1 MNTPFICDKYVTGK
15 NFIGRTT
22 DCNIL
27 GNLISQGENV
37 VIYEPPK
44 TGKMSTIQQTLINL
58 KLSGKQF
65 SAGEF
70 SVLNIR
76 TISSFLT
83 RFGSTLL
90 KIAASTPDEFSKII
104 ATHLSGTHF
113 NFDSDNYSETGNVI
127 SMSAEPDDYDI
138 AAMMALPYK
147 LTSIT
152 GQKIYLIIDEFQNLD
167 LTENGEKIFKAM
179 EDAMLKAG
187 ENKEKYFSY
196 ILCGSMVNAMKSIF
210 EIRKFFYGT
219 VERVSLSKVDDKVI
233 IEHIIRGFLSNGKVV
248 EKELLMGVCKLF
260 DNNLW
265 YINSFVSICDYLSKG
280 YIVETT
286 LLDALD
292 IMLSANEPRF
302 LAITNDLTSFQLNL
316 LKAVLDGYTK
326 FSAADVIAKYELNSS
341 ANVKRLKDALVKKE
355 IVTFDELDNPTV
367 MDPLFKY
374 WIKKYF
380 FEQKAEL

>member
-58 KLSGKQF
+58 RLSGKQF

-90 KIAASTPDEFSKII
+90 KIAASTPDGFSKII
-104 ATHLSGTHF
+104 DANLSGTHF
-113 NFDSDNYSETGNVI
+113 NFDRNNYSETGNVI
-127 SMSAEPDDYDI
+127 SLGAEPDNHDI
-138 AAMMALPYK
+138 AAMMALPYRIAA
-147 LTSIT
+147 ST

-167 LTENGEKIFKAM
+167 LTEDGEKIFKAM
-179 EDAMLKAG
+179 EEAMLKAR
-187 ENKEKYFSY
+187 EDKEKDFAY

-210 EIRKFFYGT
+210 EVRKFFYGT
-219 VERVSLSKVDDKVI
+219 IERVSLSKVDDKVI
-233 IEHIIRGFLSNGKVV
+233 IEQVIKGFLSNGKVV

-302 LAITNDLTSFQLNL
+302 MAVINDLTSFQLNL

-326 FSAADVIAKYELNSS
+326 LSAADVIAKYELNSS

-374 WIKKYF
+374 WITKYF